1 MQTFLHRCAV
11 ANNNFLVRT
20 WQCISLL
27 ALDPDALLATAGPAQ
42 AWFVKED
49 ARNPGANYLFGLL
62 QVLAE
67 NGGAHHFEATP
78 EDLRERFNALLQT
91 ITQRKSPNFWQAQH
105 LRTCPD
111 WAALRQLAQRL
122 LDENGLWPNL
132 PAKPFHLPDHIEIW
146 WGKG

>member
-1 MQTFLHRCAV
+1 MSTFHATKDK
-11 ANNNFLVRT
+11 FLVRT
-20 WQCISLL
+20 WQCVSLL
-27 ALDPDALLATAGPAQ
+27 ALDPYALLAAAGPAQ

-62 QVLAE
+62 Q
-67 NGGAHHFEATP
+67 ATP
-78 EDLRERFNALLQT
+78 EDVRERFNALLQT

-111 WAALRQLAQRL
+111 WAELRQLAQRL

-132 PAKPFHLPDHIEIW
+132 PAKPFHWPDHIEIW
-146 WGKG
+146 